1 MRAAIVHF
9 SDIHLRR
16 SGNPVIESIDQ
27 LVNAVNSVDAAVSF
41 FLVVVSGDIA
51 NTGLGT
57 EYQAA
62 LRFFREFE
70 SKLRALR
77 PDAAIEFVSVPGN
90 HDCVLPKSKS
100 TLRKTLVQGIIPSI
114 QDLKQ
119 DEALIREV
127 VKAQAP
133 YNRFRKQLRKGSNW
147 SGICETTTFEY
158 GGHVIQVNLYNTA
171 LLSQNPEEQG
181 ELHVPMQSFEQQ
193 IPLANPVGLSISV
206 FHHSYLWLESNVAVS
221 FRSLIVKNI

>member
-133 YNRFRKQLRKGSNW
+133 YN
-147 SGICETTTFEY
+147 
-158 GGHVIQVNLYNTA
+158 TA